1 MKSFTLSLST
11 PSYDVFF
18 VYNNLRQL
26 LPTER
31 KKESFICHYE
41 YGQVFKEIHLSYT
54 CVFKNKV

>member
-26 LPTER
+26 LLPAER
-31 KKESFICHYE
+31 KKVLYVIMITAS
-41 YGQVFKEIHLSYT
+41 SD
-54 CVFKNKV
+54 